1 VKRAA
6 VFLLF
11 FVIVACTVGVAAPT
25 ASPPPQQIANGVV
38 VGGVKVGGLT
48 SEPAR
53 ALLREKAERP
63 LLFLYGNRWWKLR
76 PEQLDAS
83 FAVDEGVSR
92 ALAAAPGE
100 KLRLGVEASNPAVRK
115 YAGWLTRRYSRP
127 AVDAR
132 LEGLSDGAPLITQ
145 SAWGVQVQRDE
156 LEHAIAK
163 RLNWNSRKLI
173 QLPVK
178 PVAPTVRSEDFGP
191 VVVINRS
198 ANTLRLFNGAAPW
211 KSFRVATGSPRYP
224 TPSGSFSIVN
234 MQRDPWWRPPDSD
247 WAQDEEPI
255 PPGPNNPL
263 GTRWMGISA
272 PAVGIHGTPSPRSI
286 GYSVSHGCIRM
297 QIPDAEWL
305 FTQVHVGT
313 PVLIV

>member
-6 VFLLF
+6 VFIFFLLL
-11 FVIVACTVGVAAPT
+11 VVCTVGVAAPT
-25 ASPPPQQIANGVV
+25 ASPPPQTIARGVV

-53 ALLREKAERP
+53 ALLRDASERP
-63 LLFLYGNRWWKLR
+63 LLFLYGSRWWKV
-76 PEQLDAS
+76 PPSQLDAS
-83 FAVDEGVSR
+83 FAVNQGVSR
-92 ALAAAPGE
+92 ALAAEPGQRI
-100 KLRLGVEASNPAVRK
+100 RLDVRTPSPAVRK

-127 AVDAR
+127 ARDAT
-132 LEGLSDGAPLITQ
+132 LEGLVDGRPSITQ
-145 SAWGVQVQRDE
+145 SEWGVQVERHE
-156 LEHAIAK
+156 LEQAIAK

-173 QLPVK
+173 QLPVE

-191 VVVINRS
+191 VIVINRA
-198 ANTLRLFNGAAPW
+198 ANTLRLFDGSTPYR
-211 KSFRVATGSPRYP
+211 SFRVATGSAQYP
-224 TPSGSFSIVN
+224 TPSGTFSIVD

-247 WAQDEEPI
+247 WAQGEQPI

-263 GTRWMGISA
+263 GTRWMGLSA

-305 FTQVHVGT
+305 FTQVQLGT
-313 PVLIV
+313 PVIIV

>member
-1 VKRAA
+1 
-6 VFLLF
+6 
-11 FVIVACTVGVAAPT
+11 
-25 ASPPPQQIANGVV
+25 
-38 VGGVKVGGLT
+38 
-48 SEPAR
+48 
-53 ALLREKAERP
+53 
-63 LLFLYGNRWWKLR
+63 
-76 PEQLDAS
+76 
-83 FAVDEGVSR
+83 
-92 ALAAAPGE
+92 
-100 KLRLGVEASNPAVRK
+100 
-115 YAGWLTRRYSRP
+115 
-127 AVDAR
+127 
-132 LEGLSDGAPLITQ
+132 LITQ

-211 KSFRVATGSPRYP
+211 RSFRVATGSPRYP